1 MLDVAERKR
10 CWALPGWGWGF
21 LPPASP
27 SKNAPDLRQ
36 EMCLH
41 TRVQMS
47 CSLADGAAFDLHLGL
62 TLGLHRHDWERDEEE
77 EEEEEEGE
85 GSTEPWQARA
95 AHHASKTRADFR
107 HSIPSGTISRGG
119 ASRAALLSHPLLN
132 YHPVKPACSC
142 PPARGSS
149 GRWFP
154 LTTAHSEPSHVRL
167 KQGTTL
173 FPDLLRADKASDA

>member
-1 MLDVAERKR
+1 
-10 CWALPGWGWGF
+10 
-21 LPPASP
+21 
-27 SKNAPDLRQ
+27 
-36 EMCLH
+36 MCLH
-41 TRVQMS
+41 TGVQMS
-47 CSLADGAAFDLHLGL
+47 CSLADGAALDLHLGL
-62 TLGLHRHDWERDEEE
+62 TVGLHREREEEE

-95 AHHASKTRADFR
+95 AHHSSETRADFR
-107 HSIPSGTISRGG
+107 HTIPSGTISRGG

-149 GRWFP
+149 GRWLP

-167 KQGTTL
+167 KPGKTL
-173 FPDLLRADKASDA
+173 FPDLLRAAKASGARAQRPFPVSCSPRRGRARRGGGASRG